1 MKRAISFII
10 IFILFALL
18 YQYTVV
24 YLQNGHDVK
33 YEIEIDDKVFY
44 IEENYKKNEDENRYM
59 FYVTTDKNNEYI
71 YNIDNKY
78 NKQKKIIK
86 EIKYYEKDGYL
97 CIYPITDFSKEDFE
111 IQCSDGKSTY
121 SYDYVN
127 KKVDISSFLNEVK
140 NKNKYKNIL
149 DVVVKEDNTIYYKNN
164 FYANEYLSLYKY
176 KYVNIFNNNRVSKV
190 VFSETDKYYN
200 DYIVYIDNYILI
212 PLVNEKTNE
221 IIKYISIN
229 TLEQRLE
236 TIILETTL
244 SSNIYN
250 IGVANKKLYV
260 FDLKNKKEFA
270 ISPLGGYD
278 VIGTVETGFKIF
290 EDGKWVSKSVTEF
303 TKNRIKIDNTPKVNL
318 KYEYDYI
325 YESNKS
331 YFIINDN
338 KVYRIYK
345 DNLDGRVLLFE
356 LNNYKNL
363 KVTNERVY
371 FIENNTLY
379 RYDQF
384 GIKNLVNYNE
394 FKYNNQNIYNVYNK

>member
-303 TKNRIKIDNTPKVNL
+303 TQNRIKIDNTPKVNL
-318 KYEYDYI
+318 KYEYD
-325 YESNKS
+325 
-331 YFIINDN
+331 
-338 KVYRIYK
+338 
-345 DNLDGRVLLFE
+345 
-356 LNNYKNL
+356 
-363 KVTNERVY
+363 
-371 FIENNTLY
+371 
-379 RYDQF
+379 
-384 GIKNLVNYNE
+384 
-394 FKYNNQNIYNVYNK
+394 